1 MFNFLVTQSLKNR
14 LFILAASFI
23 LIAYGS
29 FVLTRLPVDVFP
41 DLNRPTV
48 VLMTEAHGL
57 APQEVEQL
65 VTYPIE
71 TAMNGMPGATRV
83 RSVSGVGLSIVYV
96 EFGWETEIYRA
107 RQQVAERLALV
118 QGRLPPNV
126 QPQMGPISSIMGEI
140 MLIAITS
147 QDGKASMELR
157 EIADFVLRPQLLTIP
172 GVSQVIPMG
181 GEVRQYRIIPNIQMM
196 NELDVSPQ
204 QIESA
209 VRQFGGNTGGGF
221 VDQHAREYLIRNI
234 GLTHRLEDL
243 RNVVVV
249 SREGQHILLKQVA
262 EVDFSPRPK
271 RGDAGYMGEKAV
283 IVGVQKQ
290 PTADTVAVTKLVE
303 AQLAEIQKTMPVGVK
318 ADQIQFRQATFIETS
333 IANVK
338 SVLVEAALVVAVILM
353 LFLLNVR
360 ATLIALTAI
369 PVSILMTILVFQYF
383 GLSINTMTL
392 GGFAIAIGELVD
404 DAVVGIENIMR
415 RLRENRTR
423 LDPKPVLQV
432 VAAASQEVR
441 SGIFYATLIIV
452 LVFVPLFALSGIE
465 GRLFTPL
472 GIAYIVSILASL
484 VTSITLTPVL
494 AYYFLIGPSG
504 AHEQDTFVVRHLK
517 AGNRVLLD
525 WTFAHGRAV
534 ISVIGAGVIL
544 AGIGAFLLPRAFLP
558 PFNEGT
564 LLVNL
569 QFNPGISLAE
579 SDRLGQIAERLV
591 MQVPEV
597 KTVGRRT
604 GRAELDEHAE
614 GVHNSELDVDL
625 TRSERVKEDVYAD
638 IRRRLEVLPVS
649 VAIGQPIAH
658 RLDHMLSGVRAQ
670 LAVKVYGED
679 LDTLRTLAA
688 LLRSRL
694 QSVPGLVDLQIEKQ
708 VLIPQ
713 LKITPDYERAA
724 LYGITP
730 AALTEALEGL
740 SNGREVSQIVEGSR
754 RFDVVMRMSDANRST
769 TGLEDLLVST
779 PMGFVPLRKLATIEE
794 SDGPNQILRENGQRR
809 IVVSAN
815 GDGQRDM
822 AAIVAD
828 VRRIIAEIS
837 LPRGYVTALEGT
849 FKAQEEAA
857 LVIGI
862 LSLVSLGLIFMVLY
876 QRYRSPV
883 LAAIILVNIPLGLI
897 GSVIALWLA
906 GQPLSVASM
915 IGFITLAGITARNGI
930 LKISHYINLT
940 LFEGETFGRDL
951 VVRGSLERLSPVLMT
966 ALAAGLA
973 LVPLL
978 FGAGEPGREILHPV
992 AVTIFGGLI
1001 SATLIDTILTPLM
1014 FLKFG
1019 GKPLQHIVA
1028 ARAAEFPAPGTSAG
1042 GASGKLSEAF

>member
-1 MFNFLVTQSLKNR
+1 
-14 LFILAASFI
+14 
-23 LIAYGS
+23 
-29 FVLTRLPVDVFP
+29 
-41 DLNRPTV
+41 
-48 VLMTEAHGL
+48 
-57 APQEVEQL
+57 
-65 VTYPIE
+65 
-71 TAMNGMPGATRV
+71 
-83 RSVSGVGLSIVYV
+83 
-96 EFGWETEIYRA
+96 
-107 RQQVAERLALV
+107 
-118 QGRLPPNV
+118 
-126 QPQMGPISSIMGEI
+126 MGEI
-140 MLIAITS
+140 MLIAVTS
-147 QDGKASMELR
+147 VDGKASMELR

-172 GVSQVIPMG
+172 GVSQVIPLG

-221 VDQHAREYLIRNI
+221 VDQNAREYLIRNI

-249 SREGQHILLKQVA
+249 SREGRNVLLRQVA
-262 EVDFSPRPK
+262 DVDFSARPK

-283 IVGVQKQ
+283 IVGIQKQ
-290 PTADTVAVTKLVE
+290 PTADTVAVTKLIE
-303 AQLAEIQKTMPVGVK
+303 AQLADIQRTLPAGVK
-318 ADQIQFRQATFIETS
+318 ADQIQFRQATFIERS
-333 IANVK
+333 IGNVK
-338 SVLVEAALVVAVILM
+338 SVLVEAAFVVAVILM

-360 ATLIALTAI
+360 ATMIALTAI
-369 PVSILMTILVFQYF
+369 PVSILMTILVFKYF

-415 RLRENRTR
+415 RLRENRAR
-423 LDPKPVLQV
+423 PDPKPVLQV
-432 VAAASQEVR
+432 VAAASHEVR

-472 GIAYIVSILASL
+472 GIAYIVSIMASL

-494 AYYFLIGPSG
+494 AYYFLTKSAGD
-504 AHEQDTFVVRHLK
+504 HEADTYVVRKLK
-517 AGNRVLLD
+517 EGNRALLN
-525 WTFAHGRAV
+525 WTFAHSRTV
-534 ISVIGAGVIL
+534 VSIIGVGIVLAGV
-544 AGIGAFLLPRAFLP
+544 GAVFLPRAFLP

-569 QFNPGISLAE
+569 QYNPGISLAE

-597 KTVGRRT
+597 KSVGRRT

-625 TRSERVKEDVYAD
+625 NPSHRAKEEVYNE
-638 IRRRLEVLPVS
+638 IRKRLEVLPVS

-670 LAVKVYGED
+670 LAVKIYGED
-679 LDTLRTLAA
+679 IDTLRTLAA
-688 LLRSRL
+688 LLRTRL
-694 QSVPGLVDLQIEKQ
+694 QSVPGLVDLQVEKQ

-713 LKITPDYERAA
+713 LKVTPDYERAS

-740 SNGREVSQIVEGSR
+740 SNGRDVSQIVEGNR

-828 VRRIIAEIS
+828 VRRIVAETA

-849 FKAQEEAA
+849 FKAQEEAS
-857 LVIGI
+857 LIIGV
-862 LSLVSLGLIFMVLY
+862 LSLVSLALIFMVLY
-876 QRYRSPV
+876 QRYQSPV
-883 LAAIILVNIPLGLI
+883 LAAIILANIPLGLI

-930 LKISHYINLT
+930 LKISHYINLV
-940 LFEGETFGRDL
+940 LFEGEKFGRDL
-951 VVRGSLERLSPVLMT
+951 VIRGSLERLSPVLMT

-1014 FLKFG
+1014 FLRFG
-1019 GKPLQHIVA
+1019 EKPLQRIAA
-1028 ARAAEFPAPGTSAG
+1028 ARLAETQTSQ
-1042 GASGKLSEAF
+1042 GATATPSSKHSEAF

>member
-1 MFNFLVTQSLKNR
+1 MFNILVTQSLKNR
-14 LFILAASFI
+14 LFVLAAAFI

-29 FVLTRLPVDVFP
+29 FVLPRLPVDVFP

-48 VLMTEAHGL
+48 VLMAEAEGL

-65 VTYPIE
+65 VTYPLE
-71 TAMNGMPGATRV
+71 TAMNGMPGSTRV

-96 EFGWETEIYRA
+96 EFGWETDVYRA
-107 RQQVAERLALV
+107 RQQVAERLSLV
-118 QGRLPPNV
+118 QGRLPANV
-126 QPQMGPISSIMGEI
+126 QPQMGPISSVMGEI
-140 MLIAITS
+140 MLIAVTGRDGTS
-147 QDGKASMELR
+147 AMELR
-157 EIADFVLRPQLLTIP
+157 EIADFVLRPQILTIP

-181 GEVRQYRIIPNIQMM
+181 GEVRQYRVIPNIQMM
-196 NELDVSPQ
+196 HELDISPQ
-204 QIESA
+204 QIETA

-221 VDQHAREYLIRNI
+221 VDQNAREYLIRNI

-243 RNVVVV
+243 RNVVVA
-249 SREGQHILLKQVA
+249 SRQGQNILLRQVA
-262 EVDFSPRPK
+262 DIDFGARPK

-290 PTADTVAVTKLVE
+290 PTADTVAVTNLIE
-303 AQLAEIQKTMPVGVK
+303 AQLGDIQKTMPAGVK
-318 ADQIQFRQATFIETS
+318 IDQIQFRQATFIETS
-333 IANVK
+333 IGNVK
-338 SVLVEAALVVAVILM
+338 SVLIEAAVVVAVILM

-369 PVSILMTILVFQYF
+369 PVSILMTILVFKYF

-415 RLRENRTR
+415 RLRENRKR
-423 LDPKPVLQV
+423 PEPRPVLQV
-432 VAAASQEVR
+432 VAAASHEVR

-472 GIAYIVSILASL
+472 GIAYIVSIMASL

-494 AYYFLIGPSG
+494 AYYFLTKPKGD
-504 AHEQDTFVVRHLK
+504 HEADSYVVRKLK

-525 WTFAHGRAV
+525 WTFTHSRTVAA
-534 ISVIGAGVIL
+534 IIGASVIL
-544 AGIGAFLLPRAFLP
+544 AGIGAVYLPRAFLP

-569 QFNPGISLAE
+569 QFNPGISLSE

-614 GVHNSELDVDL
+614 GVHNTEIDVDL
-625 TRSERVKEDVYAD
+625 KRSDRPKEDVYND

-670 LAVKVYGED
+670 LAVKIYGED

-688 LLRSRL
+688 SLRSRL
-694 QSVPGLVDLQIEKQ
+694 QSVPGLVDLQVEKQ

-713 LKITPDYERAA
+713 LKVTPDYERAA

-740 SNGREVSQIVEGSR
+740 SNGRDVSQIVEGNR

-769 TGLEDLLVST
+769 SGLEGLLVST

-815 GDGQRDM
+815 GDGLRDM

-828 VRRIIAEIS
+828 VRRVIADAS
-837 LPRGYVTALEGT
+837 LPRGYVTSLEGT
-849 FKAQEEAA
+849 FKAQEEASI
-857 LVIGI
+857 VIGI

-876 QRYRSPV
+876 QRYQSPV
-883 LAAIILVNIPLGLI
+883 LAAIILANIPLGLI

-930 LKISHYINLT
+930 LKISHYINLA

-1014 FLKFG
+1014 FLRFG
-1019 GKPLQHIVA
+1019 EKPLRRIID
-1028 ARAAEFPAPGTSAG
+1028 ARKAEADTA
-1042 GASGKLSEAF
+1042 GASAAPAGKMSEAF